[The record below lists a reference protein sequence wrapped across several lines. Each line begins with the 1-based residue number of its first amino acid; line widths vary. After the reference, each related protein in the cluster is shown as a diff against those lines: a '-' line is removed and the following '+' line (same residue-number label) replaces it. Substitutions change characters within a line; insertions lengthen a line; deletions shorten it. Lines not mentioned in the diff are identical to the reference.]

1 MSMLQRLAQPVRRCS
16 RGLASDVRTVTLIPG
31 DGIGT
36 YRVHSHAPSIRSR
49 GFPDFQP
56 IRFTEKPVCRLH
68 LCLSAISS
76 FYLPAF
82 EISRP
87 CRTAS
92 GIPDSRFQNCGFG
105 SFCRI
110 RIFIYRYWF
119 ELNGVKSSLVV
130 EVQCSIHSALM
141 NFVNMTFYEKFI
153 YRKNSGFQIFLP
165 GRGGGGQYRCVD
177 NLRICFL
184 MLCGMFTV
192 SLCR

>member
-1 MSMLQRLAQPVRRCS
+1 
-16 RGLASDVRTVTLIPG
+16 
-31 DGIGT
+31 
-36 YRVHSHAPSIRSR
+36 
-49 GFPDFQP
+49 
-56 IRFTEKPVCRLH
+56 
-68 LCLSAISS
+68 
-76 FYLPAF
+76 
-82 EISRP
+82 
-87 CRTAS
+87 
-92 GIPDSRFQNCGFG
+92 
-105 SFCRI
+105 
-110 RIFIYRYWF
+110 
-119 ELNGVKSSLVV
+119 VV